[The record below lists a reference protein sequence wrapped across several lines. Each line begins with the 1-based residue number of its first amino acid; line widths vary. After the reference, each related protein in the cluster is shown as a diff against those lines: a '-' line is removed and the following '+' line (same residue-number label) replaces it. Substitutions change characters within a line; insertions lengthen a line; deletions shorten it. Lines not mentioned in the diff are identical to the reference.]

1 MKWNLRS
8 EICFNF
14 NSRGSYDREFII
26 AKHKIYQATVR
37 KSINFVCDKH
47 RLLIYKSN
55 FIHIMQRLLCQV
67 IACIDKV
74 VFVHTCHSNSTV
86 SVYPF
91 CQLNMFLII
100 CGIILRISICSYN
113 YEPPDMAYPSTSVQT
128 TTLSS
133 DLYRRFIA
141 RPILFLFRTELRT
154 FVENFY

>member
-1 MKWNLRS
+1 M
-8 EICFNF
+8 
-14 NSRGSYDREFII
+14 
-26 AKHKIYQATVR
+26 
-37 KSINFVCDKH
+37 CDKH

-133 DLYRRFIA
+133 DLYIEDSLPVQFCFYLEPNCA
-141 RPILFLFRTELRT
+141 LLLRT
-154 FVENFY
+154 FISRVELNSFAVWTWLEV